1 MERSHCWCLRA
12 RLFRTDNSKQQPAG
26 APPSSPL
33 PNYCALCLIIKAKLE
48 YVESGHAIFEREFMA
63 NIVDPVTGKTMG
75 EVVQPLIENRYQGI
89 ENKPALFLP
98 GPTK

>member
-1 MERSHCWCLRA
+1 
-12 RLFRTDNSKQQPAG
+12 
-26 APPSSPL
+26 
-33 PNYCALCLIIKAKLE
+33 
-48 YVESGHAIFEREFMA
+48 MA